1 MTRRVVSGFSRTVWR
16 VATGALFGVLVG
28 HGLSNVGHVL
38 SDVPITASAQGTCD
52 RMASAFGAATSSE
65 TDRSR
70 ACYVTF
76 RAAGVFFIIV
86 GIGLFCVAAWHLL
99 AT

>member
-1 MTRRVVSGFSRTVWR
+1 MLSIIAESAQRGGFN
-16 VATGALFGVLVG
+16 APFALFFSPWLVF
-28 HGLSNVGHVL
+28 VGW
-38 SDVPITASAQGTCD
+38 SAFRNAQGTCD